1 VPYCSFVPDVLLAC
15 DDDELVDDVAAGVV
29 RPGTT
34 LRTVRHG
41 VDVVDACLEALPD
54 LVILDLQ
61 IGNMGGMAVCMSLR
75 LEAGAGRIG
84 DIPVLM
90 LLDRRPDV
98 FLARRCGAEGWLI
111 KPLDSI
117 RMRNAVKALLAGETY
132 HDRTGA
138 PAERAPVGDA
148 AVG

>member
-1 VPYCSFVPDVLLAC
+1 MLLAC
-15 DDDELVDDVAAGVV
+15 DDAELVDDVAAGVV

-41 VDVVDACLEALPD
+41 VDVVDACLEQMPD

-61 IGNMGGMAVCMSLR
+61 IGNMGGMAVCMSLK
-75 LEAGAGRIG
+75 LEAGAGRL
-84 DIPVLM
+84 DDVPVLM

-111 KPLDSI
+111 KPLDTV
-117 RMRNAVKALLAGETY
+117 RLRNAVRALLADETY
-132 HDRTGA
+132 HDLTGA
-138 PAERAPVGDA
+138 PPEVAQGAID

>member
-1 VPYCSFVPDVLLAC
+1 VPDVLLAC
-15 DDDELVDDVAAGVV
+15 DDDELVDDIAAGVV

-34 LRTVRHG
+34 LRTVRYG
-41 VDVVDACLEALPD
+41 VDVVEACLEALPD

-75 LEAGAGRIG
+75 LEAGAGRLG
-84 DIPVLM
+84 DVPVLM
-90 LLDRRPDV
+90 VLDRRPDV

-117 RMRNAVKALLAGETY
+117 RLRNSVRALLAGDTY
-132 HDRTGA
+132 HDLTGA
-138 PAERAPVGDA
+138 PAELAGSPAD

>member
-1 VPYCSFVPDVLLAC
+1 VPDVLLAC
-15 DDDELVDDVAAGVV
+15 DDDALVDEVTASVV

-34 LRTVRHG
+34 LRTVRYG
-41 VDVVDACLEALPD
+41 VDVVPACQESLPD

-61 IGNMGGMAVCMSLR
+61 IGNMGGMAVRMSVR
-75 LEAGAGRIG
+75 LEAGAGRLG
-84 DIPVLM
+84 DVPVLM

-117 RMRNAVKALLAGETY
+117 RLRNAVRALLAGDTY
-132 HDRTGA
+132 HDPTGA
-138 PAERAPVGDA
+138 PPQRAPAGDT

>member
-1 VPYCSFVPDVLLAC
+1 VPEVPLAC

-41 VDVVDACLEALPD
+41 VEVVDACVEKPPD

-75 LEAGAGRIG
+75 LEAGAGRLG
-84 DIPVLM
+84 DVPVLM

-117 RMRNAVKALLAGETY
+117 RMRNAVKALLAGQTY

-138 PAERAPVGDA
+138 PAERAPAGDA

>member
-1 VPYCSFVPDVLLAC
+1 MPDVLLAC

-34 LRTVRHG
+34 LRTVRAG
-41 VDVVDACLEALPD
+41 VDVIDACLEALPD

-61 IGNMGGMAVCMSLR
+61 IGNMGGMAACMSLR
-75 LEAGAGRIG
+75 LEAGAGRLG
-84 DIPVLM
+84 EVPVLM

-98 FLARRCGAEGWLI
+98 FLARRCGAEGWLL

-117 RMRNAVKALLAGETY
+117 RMRNAVRALLAGDTY

-138 PAERAPVGDA
+138 PPERAPAGDA
-148 AVG
+148 KVG